1 MDTHS
6 NTINHLF
13 SIEDKVALVTGG
25 TSGIGFMVAKA
36 FVENGAKV
44 YITART
50 AKDCEETAK
59 NLSALGQCIGI
70 PCDLSTEAG
79 RETLVN
85 GIQEN
90 EQSLDILVHNAGIA
104 IGGELGDPFEKFPAE
119 SWDQT
124 MNVNTRSP
132 FILTQKLMPL
142 LTHNATADMPAKIIN
157 MGSVAGIK
165 VVIDDNEN
173 RTAGSYGP
181 SKALLHHMTKDWA
194 AYLAHRH
201 ILVNAIAPGPF
212 PSRIMSNPDFQKD
225 QASRTRLG
233 RLGNETDMAGI
244 ALFLASRAS
253 GYITGEV
260 IKVDGG
266 FTL

>member
-1 MDTHS
+1 MGTNS

-59 NLSALGQCIGI
+59 TLSALGQCIGI
-70 PCDLSTEAG
+70 PCDISTEAG

-104 IGGELGDPFEKFPAE
+104 MGG
-119 SWDQT
+119 SW
-124 MNVNTRSP
+124 V
-132 FILTQKLMPL
+132 IPL
-142 LTHNATADMPAKIIN
+142 KNSLLKP
-157 MGSVAGIK
+157 GIK
-165 VVIDDNEN
+165 
-173 RTAGSYGP
+173 P
-181 SKALLHHMTKDWA
+181 
-194 AYLAHRH
+194 
-201 ILVNAIAPGPF
+201 
-212 PSRIMSNPDFQKD
+212 
-225 QASRTRLG
+225 
-233 RLGNETDMAGI
+233 
-244 ALFLASRAS
+244 
-253 GYITGEV
+253 
-260 IKVDGG
+260 
-266 FTL
+266 

>member
-1 MDTHS
+1 
-6 NTINHLF
+6 
-13 SIEDKVALVTGG
+13 
-25 TSGIGFMVAKA
+25 
-36 FVENGAKV
+36 
-44 YITART
+44 
-50 AKDCEETAK
+50 
-59 NLSALGQCIGI
+59 
-70 PCDLSTEAG
+70 
-79 RETLVN
+79 
-85 GIQEN
+85 
-90 EQSLDILVHNAGIA
+90 
-104 IGGELGDPFEKFPAE
+104 
-119 SWDQT
+119 

-165 VVIDDNEN
+165 VVVDDLEY
-173 RTAGSYGP
+173 RTVGSYGP

-194 AYLAHRH
+194 AFLAHRH

-212 PSRIMSNPDFQKD
+212 LSRLMSIPAVLKD
-225 QASRTRLG
+225 QASRTRLKRPG
-233 RLGNETDMAGI
+233 CEADMAGI

-253 GYITGEV
+253 GYVTGEV